1 MARAQYNFVL
11 LNLILFLASGLYGC
25 AGTPQRETAAE
36 TPMPATSVPAVAV
49 AAPAARIADPLPESD
64 SVMPR
69 REPEISQGSGSFIN
83 RSAATR
89 GPAPAAGGDVTLNF
103 DDTAIAEVV
112 KIVLGDILGENYVVD
127 PAIKGSVSLKTSQPV
142 KRDAL
147 LPILEELLKMNGAA
161 MSWDGNFYRVA
172 PLTAAARSGQ
182 SPRLAQSGAQ
192 SGPGYGIQIFPLRY
206 ISAKEM
212 MKILEAMVPKENVM
226 LVDEH
231 RNLLVL
237 SGTGRDLEGWR
248 DTVEIF
254 DVDWM
259 AGYSVGV
266 FPLQYADAQSI
277 SDELTRIIG
286 EHMNAESAGMI
297 RIEPLDRL
305 NALLVLTP
313 QQRYLERMRV
323 WIERLDRVGDEPGVR
338 LFTYEVKNRKAA
350 ELAAVLTDVFSG
362 EGGLRSVARTP
373 DLAPG
378 MKPVKLSTVTGGDKG
393 GAAAPPAAAGAQT
406 QSLALPDG
414 GQVRIVAD
422 ESNNSILVMSS
433 ARDYLLIESAL
444 KRLDVQ
450 EMQVLIE
457 ASILEVTLSDELSY
471 GLEWYFK
478 NTDIYKGRFGEGL
491 LDLNTTSGIGPS
503 IPGFSYT
510 ISASNGVVNAVLN
523 ALASDS
529 KLNVISSPSLM
540 VLDNRTARIS
550 VGDQVPVKTDTA
562 TTEAGVIIESI
573 QFKDTGVQLEVTPRI
588 NSGGLI
594 TMDIRQDVT
603 DAGEQDIA
611 TGQRSFRQRNIQSTI
626 SIQSGDTVMLG
637 GLITENATDSES
649 GVPFLRDVPV
659 LGAFFGRTSEIS
671 RRTELVVLITPR
683 MVQSTGDARQLTEEY
698 RKRMNSL
705 KQRAEQTLGMPAE

>member
-1 MARAQYNFVL
+1 MERAVNRSAIAVMVL
-11 LNLILFLASGLYGC
+11 SLAVAGC
-25 AGTPQRETAAE
+25 AATTQHDTA
-36 TPMPATSVPAVAV
+36 TDTVVPPVPAKEMWQAE
-49 AAPAARIADPLPESD
+49 AQPLPDQTTES
-64 SVMPR
+64 SAAQVTPR
-69 REPEISQGSGSFIN
+69 REAEISLGSGRFIN
-83 RSAATR
+83 RS
-89 GPAPAAGGDVTLNF
+89 PAERPITPMAEGDVTLNF
-103 DDTAIAEVV
+103 DNTAITEVV
-112 KIVLGDILGENYVVD
+112 KIVLGDILGENYVID
-127 PAIKGSVSLKTSQPV
+127 PAIKGNVSLKTSQPV
-142 KRDAL
+142 KRDTL

-161 MSWDGNFYRVA
+161 MSWDGTMYRVT
-172 PLTAAARSGQ
+172 PLANAMRNGL
-182 SPRLAQSGAQ
+182 SPRLAKGGAPLM
-192 SGPGYGIQIFPLRY
+192 PGYGAQIFPLRY

-212 MKILEAMVPKENVM
+212 LKILEAMVPKENLL

-237 SGTGRDLEGWR
+237 GGTSQELEGWR

-277 SDELTRIIG
+277 GDELKRIIG
-286 EHMNAESAGMI
+286 EHMNADSAGMI
-297 RIEPLDRL
+297 KIESLDRL

-313 QQRYLERMRV
+313 QQRYLERVRV

-338 LFTYEVKNRKAA
+338 LYTYEVKNRKAA
-350 ELAAVLTDVFSG
+350 ELASVLTSVFSG
-362 EGGLRSVARTP
+362 GEGGGREGARSAG
-373 DLAPG
+373 LAPG
-378 MKPVKLSTVTGGDKG
+378 MTPVKLSNVSEAGQK
-393 GAAAPPAAAGAQT
+393 AATPPAAASGGAMQ
-406 QSLALPDG
+406 QLQLPAG
-414 GQVRIVAD
+414 GEVRIVAD

-433 ARDYLLIESAL
+433 AQDFLVIESAL

-457 ASILEVTLSDELSY
+457 ASILEVMLTDELSY

-478 NTDIYKGRFGEGL
+478 NNDVYKGKIGQGL
-491 LDLNTTSGIGPS
+491 LDLNSSPGIGAS

-510 ISASNGVVNAVLN
+510 LSGNGVVSAVLN
-523 ALASDS
+523 ALANDS

-550 VGDQVPVKTDTA
+550 VGDQVPVKSETA
-562 TTEAGVIIESI
+562 TTDAGVIIESI

-603 DAGEQDIA
+603 DVGEPEVA

-626 SIQSGDTVMLG
+626 AIQNGDTVMLG
-637 GLITENATDSES
+637 GLITENDTDSES
-649 GVPFLRDVPV
+649 GVPYLRDIPV
-659 LGAFFGRTSEIS
+659 LGGLFGRTSES
-671 RRTELVVLITPR
+671 TRRTELVVLITPR
-683 MVQSTGDARQLTEEY
+683 VVRNSNDARLLTEEY
-698 RKRMNSL
+698 RLRMNNMR
-705 KQRAEQTLGMPAE
+705 QRAEQTLAMPEK